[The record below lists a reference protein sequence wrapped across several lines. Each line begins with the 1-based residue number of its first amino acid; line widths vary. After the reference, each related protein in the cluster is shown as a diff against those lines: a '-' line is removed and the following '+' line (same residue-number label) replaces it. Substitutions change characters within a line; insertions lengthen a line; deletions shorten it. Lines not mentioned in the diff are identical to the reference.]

1 MTGQLFD
8 IYKAS
13 GLIIKDRKV
22 LATRSAGKSMW
33 IQPGGK
39 LQRDDNG
46 NYVETETQAV
56 VRELSEEMGIQVQEN
71 TLEKIG
77 DFYAEAAGQAGKRLK
92 LAAFIVHDYTGEPTP
107 SAEVEEIRGF
117 NSHVPEDVELASI
130 LEHDILPE
138 LKARDLID

>member
-1 MTGQLFD
+1 MAERPFD

-13 GLIIKDRKV
+13 GLIIQDRQL
-22 LATRSAGKSMW
+22 LATRTRGKSIW

-39 LQRDDNG
+39 LEKDENG
-46 NYVETETQAV
+46 NYAETETQAV
-56 VRELSEEMGIQVQEN
+56 VRELGEELGITVQES

-77 DFYAEAAGQAGKRLK
+77 DFFAEAAGQNSKIVK
-92 LAAFIVHDYTGEPTP
+92 IAAYLVHDFTGEPMP
-107 SAEVEEIRGF
+107 ANEVEAIRGF
-117 NSHVPEDVELASI
+117 NSQVPADVELASI